1 VIFNNEEMEM
11 SETRTVTITER
22 STIGLREILFSEID
36 SLRNG
41 ETEPAR
47 AQAVAKLAQQI
58 LTSVSLELNAVR
70 WLDGSIAQSEK
81 TNTPPKLKLVG

>member
-1 VIFNNEEMEM
+1 M
-11 SETRTVTITER
+11 SETRTITITER
-22 STIGLREILFSEID
+22 STIGLREVLFAEID

-41 ETEPAR
+41 DIEPAR

-70 WLDGSIAQSEK
+70 WLDGAIDGAGKS
-81 TNTPPKLKLVG
+81 NTPPKLKLVG